1 MHYTKGRHN
10 SSGVP
15 PLSPTG
21 PARPLRARWIPWA
34 FWAGVLVVGAPV
46 VRAQIAPGGMN
57 PAGPGPG
64 AGPGSGDK
72 KEGVAEAAPRT
83 PGLLPTTPA
92 LPAPKARRKRWKLL
106 ELDGYYRVRTDWFR
120 NFNLG
125 FKESPGGAP
134 FPTALGCKATVPN
147 APCDDSLSSANMRL
161 RLEPTINLDE
171 GTSIHIQ
178 ADALDNIVFGSTPSD
193 PLLGAG
199 YTMPAIGS
207 TVPAQ
212 LGSRPP
218 TGAFGNGSQANVLQG
233 VNSDRPSIEVKRAWA
248 EVAVPFGILKVGRM
262 PNQWGMGIVH
272 NAGGADPINGTYN
285 YDADYGDT
293 IDRAS
298 FSLLIPGTNL
308 RAMAAVDWPLTRPA
322 SNQIS
327 TQQVAG
333 SAALPPGLGH
343 EGHPFDLD
351 DSDDANG
358 LVGVISRID
367 SPQEFKDTIDR
378 GEIAFN
384 YGVYFEYRTQAWESN
399 LASFPPGTPL
409 SVGSGAGQISY
420 EPVNLKT
427 YSPDLWAKVG
437 VGRLL
442 IEAELAGHF
451 GSTDVAV
458 APPNSTDASYTLN
471 HYNIRKLGG
480 SGRATFR
487 GLEGKL
493 RIGVE
498 GGFASGDSYPNIP
511 QGATNLAYANLLGAT
526 VMPGG
531 ALQFAPSGTTL
542 TQFAFNRDYQVDLLL
557 WRHLVGAV
565 SNAAYVKP
573 FLQYDVTRSITF
585 KIANVTSFALKPV
598 ATPGDGRTYG
608 TEFDGDLGYAG
619 NGMFVGISYGVL
631 FPLAAMSHPDLST
644 TTNPPYGVAGG
655 TTNFGSGST
664 AHVIQSRFVLAF

>member
-1 MHYTKGRHN
+1 M
-10 SSGVP
+10 
-15 PLSPTG
+15 
-21 PARPLRARWIPWA
+21 
-34 FWAGVLVVGAPV
+34 
-46 VRAQIAPGGMN
+46 VRAQIAPGGLN

-64 AGPGSGDK
+64 QGSDAK
-72 KEGVAEAAPRT
+72 KEGVAEAAPKT

-106 ELDGYYRVRTDWFR
+106 ELDGYYRVRTDWFK

-125 FKESPGGAP
+125 FKDDPRIGGAP
-134 FPTALGCKATVPN
+134 FPTALGCKSTIPG
-147 APCDDSLSSANMRL
+147 APCDDALSSANMRL

-199 YTMPAIGS
+199 YPALI
-207 TVPAQ
+207 TATNPA
-212 LGSRPP
+212 LPPGSRPP
-218 TGAFGNGSQANVLQG
+218 TGAFGNGTQANVLQG

-272 NAGGADPINGTYN
+272 NGGGADPINGTYN

-327 TQQVAG
+327 TLQTAG
-333 SAALPPGLGH
+333 QTALPPGLGH

-358 LVGVISRID
+358 WVGVISRID
-367 SPQEFKDTIDR
+367 SAQEFKDTIDR

-384 YGVYFEYRTQAWESN
+384 YGVYFEYKTQAWESN
-399 LASFPPGTPL
+399 LTNFPAGTPL
-409 SVGSGAGQISY
+409 SVGNGAGQISY
-420 EPVNLKT
+420 EPVNFKT

-437 VGRLL
+437 VGNFL
-442 IEAELAGHF
+442 IEAELAGQF

-458 APPNSTDASYTLN
+458 APPSAMNSDFTLN

-487 GLEGKL
+487 AFEDKLRLGLES
-493 RIGVE
+493 
-498 GGFASGDSYPNIP
+498 GFATGDGYVNIP
-511 QGATNLAYANLLGAT
+511 QGATNLAYASPLGN
-526 VMPGG
+526 
-531 ALQFAPSGTTL
+531 ALTSAGVVLAPSGTTL
-542 TQFAFNRDYQVDLLL
+542 TQFAFNRDYHVDLLM

-573 FLQYDVTRSITF
+573 FIQYDVTRSITF
-585 KIANVTSFALKPV
+585 KLANITSFALHKE
-598 ATPGDGRTYG
+598 ATPGDSRVYG
-608 TEFDGDLGYAG
+608 TEFDGDLGYTG
-619 NGMFVGISYGVL
+619 NGVYLGISYGVL
-631 FPLAAMSHPDLST
+631 FPLNAMGHPAELAPY
-644 TTNPPYGVAGG
+644 TNGAL
-655 TTNFGSGST
+655 TNTGSAST